1 MKVGFFQFCPRHGDA
16 AANLSIINAAL
27 KNAEFDLLV
36 LPELASTGYLFD
48 DPRELLASSEDASG
62 TGLFLSGLI
71 ALAKEHRA
79 CIVSGFSERAPEG
92 LYNSA
97 AAVDNNGVLSVYRKV
112 HLFNSEKDLF
122 LPGNSGFP
130 VFTYQ
135 QVCLGMMICF
145 DWIFPEAARTLALK
159 GAQIICHPANLVLP
173 WCQTAMATRSLEN
186 AVFSITANR
195 IGAETGQ
202 GQSLRFTGKSQVLSP
217 KGELL
222 AQADEVEHTLR
233 IVDIDPTRALE
244 KRFSAGNDLFADR
257 RPNQYER

>member
-62 TGLFLSGLI
+62 TGLFLSGLT

-173 WCQTAMATRSLEN
+173 WCQTAMVTRSLEN

-195 IGAETGQ
+195 TGVETGQ
-202 GQSLRFTGKSQVLSP
+202 GLSLRFTGKSQVLSP